1 MNPLRVA
8 ILGTRHSHVLEI
20 YDRII
25 AHPGLALVAVCEENP
40 PASLLAPKGV
50 AITHTDFR
58 SMLRE
63 VECDIVVLSD
73 CFGKRGA
80 QAVAALKAGR
90 HILADKPLCTSL
102 GELDEIQK
110 LAAGRNLRV
119 GMLLET
125 RDRGN
130 FLALRDVLKSGRIGG
145 VQTISISCQHPL
157 LWGKRPA
164 WYFEPGLHG
173 GTFNDIAIHIVDIL
187 PWLTGLEIARFDFAR
202 AWNAKAVDAAHFA
215 DCGQFALRLSN
226 GAGVV
231 GDVSYLAPDGCGYTI
246 PHYWRILIHGTRGLA
261 ETSHATSGVIVI
273 TDADAAPA
281 HVPPA
286 APRPGGFLEDFLAE
300 IAGDK
305 PPGGLDTSAVLRS
318 TRRALELQ
326 AFADAQ
332 TK

>member
-1 MNPLRVA
+1 MKPLRIA
-8 ILGTRHSHVLEI
+8 IAGARHAHIIELHRRITSHPSLE
-20 YDRII
+20 
-25 AHPGLALVAVCEENP
+25 LVAVCEEQP
-40 PASLLAPKGV
+40 EASLLAAQGV
-50 AITHTDFR
+50 PVTHQNFQ
-58 SMLRE
+58 SMLRA
-63 VECDIVVLSD
+63 VECDVVVLCD

-80 QAVAALKAGR
+80 QAVAALRAGK
-90 HILADKPLCTSL
+90 HVLADKPLCTR
-102 GELDEIQK
+102 LDELEEIAT
-110 LAAGRNLRV
+110 LAEKNGLSV
-119 GMLLET
+119 GMMLET
-125 RDRGN
+125 RDAGN
-130 FLALRDVLKSGRIGG
+130 FLALREVLRSGRIGE
-145 VQTISISCQHPL
+145 VQTISVSCQHPL

-164 WYFEPGLHG
+164 WYFEPEMHG

-187 PWLTGLEIARFDFAR
+187 PWLTGLEIAGFDFAR
-202 AWNAKAVDAAHFA
+202 AWNAKAVEAAHFA
-215 DCGQFALRLSN
+215 DCGQFAFRLAN
-226 GAGVV
+226 GTGVL